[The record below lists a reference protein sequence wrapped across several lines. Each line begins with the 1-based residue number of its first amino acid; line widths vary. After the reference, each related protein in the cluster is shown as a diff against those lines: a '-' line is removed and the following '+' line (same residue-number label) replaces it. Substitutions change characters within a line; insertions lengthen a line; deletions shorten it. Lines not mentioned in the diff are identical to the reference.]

1 MLGKTAGGKEDLWA
15 GRVAGPLPLKGP
27 RNNTQHTPHTT
38 HHTPHTTH
46 HTPHTTHHTPHTT
59 HHTPHTTHHTPH
71 TKPSHGRG
79 FQQRRTARGHSLNF
93 CYLVTRAGGL
103 SQDYSLRPR
112 LPKARTNKSLA
123 SRPTP
128 VGKLARYRSE

>member
-1 MLGKTAGGKEDLWA
+1 MLGKTAGAQYMVVGRKGRRPTTVDRTKE
-15 GRVAGPLPLKGP
+15 
-27 RNNTQHTPHTT
+27 QHTT
-38 HHTPHTTH
+38 
-46 HTPHTTHHTPHTT
+46 
-59 HHTPHTTHHTPH
+59 HTTHHTPH

-79 FQQRRTARGHSLNF
+79 FQQLRTARGHSLNF

-112 LPKARTNKSLA
+112 LPKARTNKPPA

-128 VGKLARYRSE
+128 VGKLARYSRGNSRRPPRASA